1 VEHGRAIPLPMP
13 NEPDT
18 DDLLDRF
25 LVIGT
30 PETVIRQVKRLQ
42 EQVGI
47 THFNC
52 SFWFG
57 DLEHPRILKSMELFA
72 REVMPAF
79 AAV

>member
-1 VEHGRAIPLPMP
+1 MP
-13 NEPDT
+13 GPKEPDT

-30 PETVIRQVKRLQ
+30 PETVIRQIKRI
-42 EQVGI
+42 EDQVGI
-47 THFNC
+47 THFNG

-57 DLEHPRILKSMELFA
+57 DLEHAQIQKSMELFA

-79 AAV
+79 S